1 MTRTYHY
8 SIIKNIFTVLSA
20 PHIHPSPHPQPLAIV
35 LLSCKIPLCP
45 FAASLSCWQPVISCF
60 VQLFLPFAE
69 YHVSGLIHNVTFFDL
84 APFTWIMPLRFIH
97 ALMVSLWN
105 ISSVQLNRWPAL
117 VCLFK
122 QVVTVEVVQ
131 SLSNWTPLHS
141 TFVCTAGVAGG
152 RFPFLLALNPSYT
165 FIHTSQHYLY
175 QTQVES
181 CHLYAPDFKGAHC
194 RWDKGP

>member
-1 MTRTYHY
+1 MVYNYALKDAYNKTLEIVKKKKVVADGFGQIIMTRTYHY

-69 YHVSGLIHNVTFFDL
+69 YHVSGLIHNVTFFGL

-97 ALMVSLWN
+97 ALMVSLRN
-105 ISSVQLNRWPAL
+105 ISSVQLNR
-117 VCLFK
+117 
-122 QVVTVEVVQ
+122 
-131 SLSNWTPLHS
+131 
-141 TFVCTAGVAGG
+141 
-152 RFPFLLALNPSYT
+152 
-165 FIHTSQHYLY
+165 
-175 QTQVES
+175 
-181 CHLYAPDFKGAHC
+181 
-194 RWDKGP
+194 